1 MVELTT
7 LYARFLKRTIAFA
20 LFVVLG
26 EGCSPS
32 CEAVAA
38 METFEQM
45 LQQSETDARSRS
57 VWPGEKAFDDAERE
71 YGRTYDALF
80 AISCKRE
87 RLAVATRMEHRL
99 LEYIHARQSGF
110 EEVRALFFSCSMF
123 DGVVR
128 AVWETTGDERC
139 VFALWERRRRKCVA
153 AAERCEKEE
162 EYLKKEDKRLLE
174 NAMKMAVRMAKV
186 GMKDLTADEKT
197 QIDEAHAKRP
207 SIEERL
213 RGLYFLK
220 KSYRTCTPGKTGVAL
235 ANGKLYGRF
244 LSLSRKE
251 LDRLA
256 YAAWE

>member
-7 LYARFLKRTIAFA
+7 LYARFLQCTIAFA
-20 LFVVLG
+20 LFVALG

-32 CEAVAA
+32 REAVAA
-38 METFEQM
+38 METFEHM
-45 LQQSETDARSRS
+45 LQKSETDARSRC

-80 AISCKRE
+80 AISCRRE
-87 RLAVATRMEHRL
+87 RLAVATRMENRL

-110 EEVRALFFSCSMF
+110 EEVRTLFLTCFMF

-128 AVWETTGDERC
+128 AVWETTGDERR

-162 EYLKKEDKRLLE
+162 ECLKKEDKRLLE
-174 NAMKMAVRMAKV
+174 NAMKMAGRMAKV
-186 GMKDLTADEKT
+186 SMKDLTTDEKT

-220 KSYRTCTPGKTGVAL
+220 ESYRTCTPGKTGVAL
-235 ANGKLYGRF
+235 ADGKLYERF
-244 LSLSRKE
+244 QSLPKNE
-251 LDRLA
+251 LDRLV
-256 YAAWE
+256 YAARK